1 VTVDQAGQVDR
12 HIVLVGM
19 MGSGKTTTGRAV
31 AAELR
36 WPMRDCDTE
45 LEAREGTTGAQVAAR
60 QGVDVLHALE
70 EEVLLDA
77 LNGDRPAVI
86 AAAGWVVEAERCR
99 DAMRER
105 ATVVWLDA
113 PVDELL
119 SRMTTSDHRRSLGR
133 CSADALLT
141 RRRAWLEEL
150 ADLHLDARDATEALV
165 ERILAQSRGSESQP
179 S

>member
-1 VTVDQAGQVDR
+1 VTADQAGQVDR

-31 AAELR
+31 AAELT
-36 WPMRDCDTE
+36 WPMWDCDTE
-45 LEAREGTTGAQVAAR
+45 LEARVGTTGAQVAVR
-60 QGVDVLHALE
+60 KGVDVLHELE

-77 LNGDRPAVI
+77 LDGDRPAVI
-86 AAAGWVVEAERCR
+86 AAAGWVVEEERCR

-113 PVDELL
+113 PVDELV
-119 SRMTTSDHRRSLGR
+119 SRMATSDHRRSLGR
-133 CSADALLT
+133 RSADALLT

-150 ADLHLDARDATEALV
+150 ADLHLDARDTTEALV
-165 ERILAQSRGSESQP
+165 ERIVERVGGSRSQT